1 MPDYRPAMGLN
12 GEGLEHEPDPE
23 VRPQPKRRTF
33 SAEYKLRIL
42 AEVDGCRKPGET
54 GAVLRREGLYTSHLV
69 EWRRQRALGE
79 LTVGTGAGRAG
90 QPAAEAAAL
99 VQLQRENERLRAQ
112 LTQAELIIDAQ
123 KKFAQALEHAL
134 HDRNTSAS

>member
-1 MPDYRPAMGLN
+1 MAENRPAVPRN
-12 GEGLEHEPDPE
+12 GEAHEPEVDPE
-23 VRPQPKRRTF
+23 VRPLPKRRTF

-42 AEVDGCRKPGET
+42 AEIDRCRKPGET

-79 LTVGTGAGRAG
+79 LTPGAGDVRG
-90 QPAAEAAAL
+90 GKPTPEAEAL

-112 LTQAELIIDAQ
+112 LTQAELIIGAQ
-123 KKFAQALEHAL
+123 KKLAQALEHAL
-134 HDRNTSAS
+134 HDGNSSSS